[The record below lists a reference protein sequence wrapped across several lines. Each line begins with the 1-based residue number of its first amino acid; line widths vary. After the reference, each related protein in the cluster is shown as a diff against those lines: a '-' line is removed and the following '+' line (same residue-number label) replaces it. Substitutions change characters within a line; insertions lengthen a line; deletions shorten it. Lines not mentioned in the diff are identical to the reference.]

1 MLTLIKKVDGTNQC
15 LEQWYMLGIMM
26 NDAIGRGGEIQL
38 QCYNEWMYHPALNIT
53 DISWKEIKKIDKY
66 AMPMIP
72 NKLSWLFDFYHCL
85 GCFFCCDNG
94 LFRTEEQIRKGHLN
108 IVFPYLHK
116 FGIAWVTGHLTKII
130 RNNFPDGI
138 PQAIAKQFSAKSNRE
153 AAITELAISG
163 KLSVFDACQRTGHST
178 GTSIDSYYD
187 KSNVVSGLRAAKVR
201 AGYYNPDS
209 PVILPRLEEALGNN
223 CGPMIT
229 KFIKSLFV
237 VTVPSFL
244 PEGELYEVLRICTAS
259 LILHHNTVSKECGLY
274 NCITA
279 TLNKAART
287 VNLSDPRVNN
297 RPPEFVL
304 RYWSDLI
311 KTDYESRCVELM
323 KSKPDMISMST
334 TLNQVVSMV
343 AGLQSNIST
352 LIVASRDQE
361 TTVASQ
367 ESEIVQ
373 LKLNQQSHINK
384 IEELEKTNRKL
395 RHAIS
400 ATVQSPPS
408 ARGPAS
414 LSCTS
419 NVTQVSRND
428 TESILTND
436 TSIAGASD
444 SAGVINTTTNRIVR
458 SDALQSIVWNLDGE
472 KRAATNQPSSYSNKN
487 KKKKKNSNTFDP
499 SNQLENILS
508 TFAMDGRL
516 NKNNLFETTIHRG
529 EFKEK
534 SRMLACF
541 ELAQI
546 VMTTEEKEKLFSKDK
561 TRVYNAAGTITSS
574 CMKKLHEDYEEKGQ
588 YNSTDTSSR
597 TTTSYSAIGMRLIQ
611 YKNVLIKIRNI
622 KDSNISA
629 KDQPLM
635 ERDTAAAMRQRT
647 IDELLPRPNTT
658 DTEKNKNSNST
669 DENSNKE

>member
-1 MLTLIKKVDGTNQC
+1 MC
-15 LEQWYMLGIMM
+15 LFDTTRIGIV
-26 NDAIGRGGEIQL
+26 GEIQL

-85 GCFFCCDNG
+85 GCFFCCENG
-94 LFRTEEQIRKGHLN
+94 LFRTKEQIRKGHLN
-108 IVFPYLHK
+108 LVFPYLHK
-116 FGIAWVTGHLTKII
+116 FGMASVTTHLTKII

-163 KLSVFDACQRTGHST
+163 KVLLFDACQRTGHST

-201 AGYYNPDS
+201 SGYYNPDS
-209 PVILPRLEEALGNN
+209 PVILPRLEEALGIS

-229 KFIKSLFV
+229 KFIQSLFV
-237 VTVPSFL
+237 VSVPSFS
-244 PEGELYEVLRICTAS
+244 PEGELHEVLRICTAS
-259 LILHHNTVSKECGLY
+259 LILHHDTVSKECGLY
-274 NCITA
+274 NYITA

-287 VNLSDPRVNN
+287 VNLSDPRVSN

-323 KSKPDMISMST
+323 KSKPDMISMSN
-334 TLNQVVSMV
+334 TLNQLVSMV

-352 LIVASRDQE
+352 LVVASRDQE
-361 TTVASQ
+361 TTIASQ

-373 LKLNQQSHINK
+373 LKLNQQSQVNM
-384 IEELEKTNRKL
+384 IEQLEKSNQKYRRVML
-395 RHAIS
+395 A
-400 ATVQSPPS
+400 VQSPSP
-408 ARGPAS
+408 APAS
-414 LSCTS
+414 PSCMS
-419 NVTQVSRND
+419 NVTQVSRNG
-428 TESILTND
+428 TESTITVD
-436 TSIAGASD
+436 TSIAGTTD
-444 SAGVINTTTNRIVR
+444 SAEVINITTTTPIH
-458 SDALQSIVWNLDGE
+458 QSNTLKAMMTWNADGE
-472 KRAATNQPSSYSNKN
+472 KRSAKKQPSSCSNKN
-487 KKKKKNSNTFDP
+487 KKKQKKSNQFDS
-499 SNQLENILS
+499 SNQLENILP

-516 NKNNLFETTIHRG
+516 NKNNLLETTINPG

-534 SRMLACF
+534 SRMLACL

-561 TRVYNAAGTITSS
+561 ARVYNAAGTITSS

-588 YNSTDTSSR
+588 YNSTNTSSR
-597 TTTSYSAIGMRLIQ
+597 TATNYSAIGMRLIQ

-635 ERDTAAAMRQRT
+635 ERDTAAAMRQKT

-658 DTEKNKNSNST
+658 DKEKNKNSNSNN
-669 DENSNKE
+669 ENSNKE